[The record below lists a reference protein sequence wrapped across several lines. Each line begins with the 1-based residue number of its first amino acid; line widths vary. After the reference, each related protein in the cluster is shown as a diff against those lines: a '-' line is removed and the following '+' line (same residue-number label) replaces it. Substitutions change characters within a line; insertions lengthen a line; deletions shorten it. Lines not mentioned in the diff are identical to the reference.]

1 MATATI
7 VTTTVAVIGMAET
20 VADKRQHSYTVKNA
34 VAKIQI
40 SKALYAVNL
49 VKTLLGKEIRRA
61 MTKIITAVVVG
72 MVETAVA
79 PPKITTTFTAPSA
92 SVWTRKISLN

>member
-1 MATATI
+1 
-7 VTTTVAVIGMAET
+7 MAET

-40 SKALYAVNL
+40 SKALYAANHVP
-49 VKTLLGKEIRRA
+49 TLLGKEIRRA

-92 SVWTRKISLN
+92 SVWTRKINLN